1 MYLKRTSLLQLEK
14 QKAEDQGNLMIAAA
28 EFQRRLNSQPLGN
41 CYSTIRKEW
50 NPESGDRDTY
60 GDELENLESLDTYGL
75 PRPAAVAHSSLLKAG
90 IYAFIRTFMPFLGL
104 GFTKEYVPPL
114 EGLPWS

>member
-1 MYLKRTSLLQLEK
+1 
-14 QKAEDQGNLMIAAA
+14 MIAAA
-28 EFQRRLNSQPLGN
+28 EFQRRFNSQPLGN
-41 CYSTIRKEW
+41 CYSTIRKER